1 LDRLYTRS
9 EIESIS
15 QRVGFSVWDR
25 KGGFWGD
32 KEECRHRWVSNIV
45 IKKGKFA
52 SQPNGVHVTKPEL
65 ELADLSNSDFEK
77 ADSFAI
83 EEALYGREK
92 VLDDL
97 NSLKQLSDLIWKQ
110 A

>member
-1 LDRLYTRS
+1 MIKTSRPFCIRLIELDRLYTRG

-45 IKKGKFA
+45 IKKR
-52 SQPNGVHVTKPEL
+52 T
-65 ELADLSNSDFEK
+65 
-77 ADSFAI
+77 
-83 EEALYGREK
+83 
-92 VLDDL
+92 
-97 NSLKQLSDLIWKQ
+97 
-110 A
+110 